1 MCVSSLQIVVNQV
14 SSGDLMLGSSH
25 SSPLVFPPP
34 DIVYIPHQLSLA
46 EHVIRWYVLMVCF
59 YGAFMCAVC
68 AVIAGWDVLI
78 INQFVIEGE
87 FAEWKGS
94 RTGLWPVALPD
105 SLTVVS
111 HPARLGR
118 RHRLY
123 YCEA

>member
-25 SSPLVFPPP
+25 SGPLVFPPP

-59 YGAFMCAVC
+59 YGAFMCAAC

-78 INQFVIEGE
+78 INQFVI
-87 FAEWKGS
+87 
-94 RTGLWPVALPD
+94 
-105 SLTVVS
+105 
-111 HPARLGR
+111 
-118 RHRLY
+118 
-123 YCEA
+123 